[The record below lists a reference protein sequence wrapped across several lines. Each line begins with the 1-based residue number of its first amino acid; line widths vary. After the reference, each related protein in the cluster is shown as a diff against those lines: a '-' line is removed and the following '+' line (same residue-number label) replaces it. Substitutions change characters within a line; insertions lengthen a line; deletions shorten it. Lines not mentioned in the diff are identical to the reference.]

1 MYIYI
6 YIIYIYKKRE
16 KKIKC
21 LNMVSLACN
30 SQNFLHQFPNLRYVS
45 NKDKPLLRDLS
56 RDYFSFNK
64 LCICFFHLLRIFG
77 YFC

>member
-1 MYIYI
+1 ME
-6 YIIYIYKKRE
+6 RE

-30 SQNFLHQFPNLRYVS
+30 SQNVLHQFPNLSYVS
-45 NKDKPLLRDLS
+45 NKDKLLLRFSS
-56 RDYFSFNK
+56 RDYFNFNE
-64 LCICFFHLLRIFG
+64 LCICFFIYLG